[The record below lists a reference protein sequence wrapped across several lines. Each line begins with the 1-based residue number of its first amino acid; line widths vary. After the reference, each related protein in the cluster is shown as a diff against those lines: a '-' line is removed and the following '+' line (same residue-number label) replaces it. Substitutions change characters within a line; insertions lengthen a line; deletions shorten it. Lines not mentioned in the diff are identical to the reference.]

1 MATDLLDDAAT
12 IDLTLSYLDE
22 LDALGRAVGQAIREI
37 FEGLTAVEKESLAD
51 FIREASPYINAGHT
65 GGADLASA
73 YLAELTGTTPAL
85 IDLRFAEAP
94 LDSAYHRLWK
104 QLGNDYSYEDA
115 RQSGASVAESTG
127 YDSAH
132 EGGSKRM
139 AHPGTKVR
147 GYRRVINPTA
157 CEWCQVVSTQLY
169 RSAESA
175 HATRHHH
182 CKCTVVAVAWGDAAG
197 AKINQARLK
206 ALRQSGGITRASAAR
221 ERNRARARGR

>member
-1 MATDLLDDAAT
+1 MPELLESAAT

-22 LDALGRAVGQAIREI
+22 LDALGNAVGRAIREI
-37 FEGLTAVEKESLAD
+37 FEGLTVVEKESLAE
-51 FIREASPYINAGHT
+51 FVREASPYINAGNT
-65 GGADLASA
+65 AGADLASA
-73 YLAELTGTTPAL
+73 YLAELTGQTPAL

-94 LDSAYHRLWK
+94 LDSAYHRMWK
-104 QLGNDYSYEDA
+104 QMGQGYEYDDA
-115 RQSGASVAESTG
+115 RRSGASVAESTG

-175 HATRHHH
+175 HAARHHH
-182 CKCTVVAVAWGDAAG
+182 CKCTVVAVAWGDHSG

-206 ALRQSGGITRASAAR
+206 SLKESGAINRASAAR
-221 ERNRARARGR
+221 ERNRARSR